1 MQSHLTLNIG
11 PSVGPCSDMSDSFV
25 TLWTAACQAP
35 LSVGFSRQEH
45 WSVLP
50 SAPRGDLPS
59 PGIEPASPVCLAL
72 ADGFFTP
79 EPPGDPP
86 QMLTHSEKSACQQI
100 LLMIL
105 RKAPCWRLS
114 HFCRDS
120 RVGRDTDRERISK
133 QTLAH
138 PLSGNI
144 LTYFSSL
151 NSIETLSAPPLE

>member
-1 MQSHLTLNIG
+1 MKSYLTLNIG
-11 PSVGPCSDMSDSFV
+11 PSVHMSSLSRVWLYV
-25 TLWTAACQAP
+25 TPWTAARQAP

-50 SAPRGDLPS
+50 SAARGDLPS

-105 RKAPCWRLS
+105 RKAPRWRLS
-114 HFCRDS
+114 HSCRDS

-138 PLSGNI
+138 LLLETYS
-144 LTYFSSL
+144 LTFL
-151 NSIETLSAPPLE
+151 PSIP